1 MKGKKRLT
9 KIIDV
14 STTDNNQTQ
23 NDYSKIIFD
32 SKGVSYLFIN
42 AYRDFFCN
50 NSKVVEMCLI
60 KPIYKYNMST

>member
-1 MKGKKRLT
+1 MKGKKRPT

-14 STTDNNQTQ
+14 STTDNNRTQ

-42 AYRDFFCN
+42 AYRDFFVITQKLLKC
-50 NSKVVEMCLI
+50 V
-60 KPIYKYNMST
+60 